1 MANLAY
7 YSMKSNPFQKDSNV
21 TLDLI
26 DFKEMTFRLNYLK
39 DTKGIGLFTGVSGS
53 GKTYTLKQFVDNLN
67 PQLYKVC
74 YLSMSNLTTMD
85 FYRALS
91 IELNLETESR
101 KITMFHNIRERISGL
116 YEKQGVTPVII
127 LDEAQHLKSEVLQD
141 LIMLLNFDMDTVNK
155 CVVVL
160 TGLPSLNTT
169 LSRAVMEPLRQRIV
183 SNYQIVGIE
192 PQEISM
198 YIEKKL
204 ASVGRG
210 DPLFTESAINAL
222 TSNCQGSIRRLN
234 LLLTHSLNIGILK
247 KLQSLSEDIIFEA
260 TQEMSII

>member
-116 YEKQGVTPVII
+116 YEKQGVTP
-127 LDEAQHLKSEVLQD
+127 EVLQD

-247 KLQSLSEDIIFEA
+247 KLQSLSEDIVFEA

>member
-26 DFKEMTFRLNYLK
+26 DFKEMTYRLNYLK

-53 GKTYTLKQFVDNLN
+53 GKTYTLKQFADALN

-85 FYRALS
+85 FYRALC

-101 KITMFHNIRERISGL
+101 KINMFHNIRERISGL

-141 LIMLLNFDMDTVNK
+141 LIMLLNFDMDTINK

-192 PQEISM
+192 PQEIAM
-198 YIEKKL
+198 YIGKKL
-204 ASVGRG
+204 ASVGRN
-210 DPLFTESAINAL
+210 DPLFTDSAINAL

-234 LLLTHSLNIGILK
+234 LLITHSLNIGILK
-247 KLQSLSEDIIFEA
+247 KLQTLGEDIVFEA